1 MPNALEPSPK
11 RAAAPTAV
19 APLQPYEP
27 SADKPWNLQRVA
39 HLYRRLGFGPS
50 YAELQQAL
58 SMAPSDLVDQ
68 LLDAAAA
75 LPPPHPPQPEDWSNW
90 TTADYAGSFA
100 KVEEHRRYLRHRW
113 LSEMLDEGVRAK
125 MAHFWLNHFVTKIY
139 IVGCNAYTWKYY
151 ELLHRLALGNFK
163 EFVLEMG
170 KNPAMLVF
178 LNGNVNETGNP
189 NENYA
194 RELMELFTLGE
205 GNGYTQM
212 DVVEMSR
219 ALTGWRA
226 SFNDCTP
233 HYFDPTKHDW
243 GVKTI
248 LGATGNFDF
257 DQAHLLIFQQRP
269 KQVAEFISTKLY
281 RHLVARDPDPA
292 VVAGL
297 AETFQYSDWELLP
310 VLRQLLK
317 SEHFFEE
324 RFFHVQIKSPLD
336 LLIGMLK
343 MCGVRAAEHVEPAWW
358 DDVAFWLDK
367 LGQTLFDPPNVA
379 GWPGHR
385 AWLNESTLAN
395 RWKFTE
401 LLTVLIGK
409 NEHVRQ
415 QLRALAK
422 GLTNNSS
429 DPQAITEALIAFFCG
444 IPLDPIHFN
453 AAVDAFKSGIPEGY
467 YLDGSWNLD
476 WDEAPYQVLQLL
488 RYLARQPEFQL
499 M

>member
-1 MPNALEPSPK
+1 MPDVVFYPEQSFVAEANIALLE
-11 RAAAPTAV
+11 
-19 APLQPYEP
+19 PYEP
-27 SADKPWNLQRVA
+27 SADKPWNAQRVA
-39 HLYRRLGFGPS
+39 HLYRRLGFGAT
-50 YAELQQAL
+50 YEEIQQGL
-58 SMAPSDLVDQ
+58 SMHPAALVDH
-68 LLDAAAA
+68 LLDQAFA
-75 LPPPHPPQPEDWSNW
+75 LPPPAPPEPEDWSNW
-90 TTADYAGSFA
+90 TTADYAGSFT

-113 LSEMLDEGVRAK
+113 LSEMLDEGIRAK

-139 IVGCNAYTWKYY
+139 IVGCNSYTWRYY
-151 ELLHRLALGNFK
+151 ELLNRFALGDFRQ
-163 EFVLEMG
+163 FVVEMG
-170 KNPAMLVF
+170 RNPAMLVF
-178 LNGNVNETGNP
+178 LNGNINEAGKP

-233 HYFDPTKHDW
+233 HYFDPSKHDA

-248 LGATGNFDF
+248 LGATGPFGFDE
-257 DQAHLLIFQQRP
+257 AHLLIFEQRP
-269 KQVAEFISTKLY
+269 QQVAEFIAGKLY
-281 RHLVARDPDPA
+281 RHFVAQTPEPSVIED
-292 VVAGL
+292 L
-297 AETFQYSDWELLP
+297 AETFRNHNWALLP
-310 VLRQLLK
+310 VIKQLLK

-324 RFFHVQIKSPLD
+324 RFFHVQIKSPLE
-336 LLIGMLK
+336 LLIGILK
-343 MCGVRAAEHVEPAWW
+343 MCGVRANEHMEPAWW

-367 LGQTLFDPPNVA
+367 LGQTMFDPPNVA

-385 AWLNESTLAN
+385 AWINESTLAN

-401 LLTVLIGK
+401 LLTMLIAK
-409 NEHVRQ
+409 NEQVRQ
-415 QLRALAK
+415 HLRALAK
-422 GLTNNSS
+422 HLTNNSK
-429 DPQAITEALIAFFCG
+429 DPAVITEALINFFCG
-444 IPLDPIHFN
+444 IPLDAIRQS
-453 AAVDAFKSGIPEGY
+453 AAVENFKVGVPENY
-467 YLDGSWNLD
+467 FADGSWNLD

>member
-1 MPNALEPSPK
+1 MPDAVFALLQRSNGVTS
-11 RAAAPTAV
+11 AAS
-19 APLQPYEP
+19 LQPYEP
-27 SADKPWNLQRVA
+27 SAAKPWDAQRVA
-39 HLYRRLGFGPS
+39 HLYRRLGFGAS
-50 YAELQQAL
+50 YEDIQQGLTMHPA
-58 SMAPSDLVDQ
+58 ALVDH
-68 LLDAAAA
+68 LLDQAAA
-75 LPPPHPPQPEDWSNW
+75 LPPPAPPQPEDWSNW
-90 TTADYAGSFA
+90 TTDDYAGSFT

-151 ELLHRLALGNFK
+151 ELLNRFALGNFRD
-163 EFVLEMG
+163 FAVEMG

-178 LNGNVNETGNP
+178 LNGNVNEAGNP

-205 GNGYTQM
+205 GKGYTQM

-219 ALTGWRA
+219 AMTGWRA

-233 HYFDPTKHDW
+233 HYFDPSKHDN

-248 LGATGNFDF
+248 LGATGPFDF
-257 DQAHLLIFQQRP
+257 DEAHLLIFQQRP
-269 KQVAEFISTKLY
+269 HQVAEFIAGKLY
-281 RHLVARDPDPA
+281 RHLVAHTPDPA
-292 VVAGL
+292 IVAEM
-297 AETFQYSDWELLP
+297 AETFRGSNWELLP
-310 VLRQLLK
+310 MLKQLLK

-336 LLIGMLK
+336 LLIGVLK
-343 MCGVRAAEHVEPAWW
+343 MCGVRASEHVEPAWW

-367 LGQTLFDPPNVA
+367 LGQTMFDPPNVA

-385 AWLNESTLAN
+385 AWINESTLAN
-395 RWKFTE
+395 RWKFTA
-401 LLTVLIGK
+401 LLTMLISK
-409 NEHVRQ
+409 NEQVRQ
-415 QLRALAK
+415 TLRTTAK
-422 GLTNNSS
+422 GLTNNSK
-429 DPQAITEALIAFFCG
+429 DPQTITAALISFFCG
-444 IPLDPIHFN
+444 IPLDAIHLS
-453 AAVDAFKSGIPEGY
+453 AAVDSFKSGIPEGY
-467 YLDGSWNLD
+467 FDNGSWNLD

-488 RYLARQPEFQL
+488 QYLARQPEFQL